1 MIQLFTSAEAAKL
14 LKKLKDEHQS
24 IRNLENESYEYVA
37 ATSEIPGEVAPNYNF
52 AETQTVLTEIEAKI
66 RKIKH
71 AINVFNTTHTVPNF
85 PMTVD
90 ELLVYI
96 PQLTAMKT
104 KYGIMKDKL
113 PKARVRGY
121 SSTGIIEYKYA
132 NYAISDAEKEYNLV
146 SEQLAQAQLALD
158 TLNNTVTMEIDL

>member
-1 MIQLFTSAEAAKL
+1 MIQLLTSAEAAKL
-14 LKKLKDEHQS
+14 LKKLKEEHQS
-24 IRNLENESYEYVA
+24 IQNLENESYEYVA
-37 ATSEIPGEVAPNYNF
+37 AISEIPGDVAPNYNF
-52 AETQTVLTEIEAKI
+52 TETQQALTEIETKI

-90 ELLVYI
+90 ELLVYS
-96 PQLTAMKT
+96 PQLTALKT
-104 KYGIMKDKL
+104 KYGIMKNKL

-121 SSTGIIEYKYA
+121 SNAGVIEYKYA
-132 NYAISDAEKEYNLV
+132 NYAISDAEREYELV

-158 TLNNTVTMEIDL
+158 TLNNTVTMEIDI